1 MSGFEYVLN
10 GAAIGELEE
19 LNRLETESFPPDEA
33 ASKESVAYRITE
45 AGDFF
50 YTYRRSPADEIVG
63 FVNGTCT
70 VGSVIEEE
78 SMTEHKPEG
87 NVLVIHSVTVS
98 QNHRRNGLGSSM
110 LKRYV
115 QQIKENRRVDG
126 ILLLCKANLLS
137 FYVGCGFS
145 LVGLSHVVH
154 GQVCSSHCPHVHI
167 GFISSHCSLLL
178 HLHPFSTLCTL
189 HSALCTLRA
198 ARCTLHSM
206 FLLQNP
212 WFEMQLDLL
221 DARCVEQVQV
231 DAFAATAFSGNPAA
245 VVFEHRD
252 AAWMQNV
259 AMENNLAETS
269 FLSLLQPASYSLRW
283 FTPNKEVDLCGHATL
298 AAAHALYETKRVPP
312 LQRIDFHTLKS
323 GLLTAQGKADGT
335 IEMDFPATLPVPSEG
350 PLLAERRRW
359 VEAAFGLKGGDILYI
374 GSSIYDVLVEVS
386 RPAFAALKSRRIDFA
401 AVAAMGGRGVL
412 VTCLGGARESPESAE
427 SDLMNDQRY
436 DFLSRC
442 FFPIYGIDEDPVTGS
457 AHCALTPYWAS
468 KLTGEEGQ
476 TLTALQASSRGGVLR
491 VTMKGD
497 RVLLAGPS
505 VTTMKTKLM
514 V

>member
-154 GQVCSSHCPHVHI
+154 G
-167 GFISSHCSLLL
+167 
-178 HLHPFSTLCTL
+178 
-189 HSALCTLRA
+189 
-198 ARCTLHSM
+198 
-206 FLLQNP
+206 QNP